1 MKKYAK
7 LEPPKLKGYAS
18 TLEGYKEY
26 VESYHYY
33 RTVVSSYKTRW
44 AVEVKKSSEAGRL
57 SKPTTSTPDPNAV
70 ARKKAKR
77 KRKKEKRRA
86 KQLAGHLQEKVKEAK
101 AISVITASN
110 LKIAKALAA
119 EKQVLGAKADDGWTT
134 VVHKSVQKRLKP
146 TAKKNLFKPGLGY
159 VKQGSSGYKARDTVD
174 RAQSQKVVVPSTPST
189 SKSVA
194 KATKKVG
201 FTPKL
206 PNPELAGWK
215 ETVKGAYASFRV
227 EPKYWLSRA
236 NLSLSDLGRTEL
248 NELEKELVTCYSRY
262 NQLPKENYGVTTS
275 FESFMYRNFYSK
287 HPWFPQSRRPAEFLK
302 SESAPDD
309 ITSSKA
315 QGN

>member
-33 RTVVSSYKTRW
+33 RTIVSSFKTQW
-44 AVEVKKSSEAGRL
+44 AREVKQSSEAGKL
-57 SKPTTSTPDPNAV
+57 SKPTMSPLDPNAL
-70 ARKKAKR
+70 ARKRAKR
-77 KRKKEKRRA
+77 KRKREKRRA

-101 AISVITASN
+101 AVSVITASN

-159 VKQGSSGYKARDTVD
+159 VKQGSSGFKARDTVD
-174 RAQSQKVVVPSTPST
+174 RAQSQKVVVPSAPST
-189 SKSVA
+189 SKSAVRV
-194 KATKKVG
+194 TKKVG

-206 PNPELAGWK
+206 PNPELVGWK
-215 ETVKGAYASFRV
+215 EIVKGAYASFRV

-236 NLSLSDLGRTEL
+236 NLSLSDLGRSEL
-248 NELEKELVTCYSRY
+248 NEIEKELVTCYSRY
-262 NQLPKENYGVTTS
+262 NELLKGDYGVNTN
-275 FESFMYRNFYSK
+275 FEDFMERNFYFK
-287 HPWFPQSRRPAEFLK
+287 HSWFPKSRRPAEFLK
-302 SESAPDD
+302 PKSASDD
-309 ITSSKA
+309 KTS
-315 QGN
+315 